1 MGIRHYTK
9 MRDFMTHNKRKN
21 RWDREEDKAED
32 TTNEDFDLNK
42 MLSGDEE
49 ESDESVD

>member
-1 MGIRHYTK
+1 MGLKHYTE

-21 RWDREEDKAED
+21 RWDREEKEVED

-42 MLSGDEE
+42 MLRSDEE
-49 ESDESVD
+49 ETE